1 MALPEA
7 IFRNALDLNRY
18 SNKVSTDIARRFVDI
33 CVDSVQQISVLERV
47 GLGDSY
53 RANRLRSI
61 VAQLEKSL
69 SGWKKYANKHV
80 IGELQ
85 ELAKVEAG
93 FIENQLE
100 KLVPSAAKANL
111 QINGIKISPKFAESI
126 VTIDPTKIKSRAVGQ
141 QLARFLGET
150 SLSDNLGAAMSL
162 PNGNIMQQAFNRIA
176 ENSVQLFRSSV
187 EEGLFVG
194 ETTAQITRRLLGN
207 SKAKDTAN
215 ILQMAQKGG
224 ILTTPPINQV
234 RTLVRTSINQVSNT
248 AALNVYKANSDVTKK
263 YRYVATL
270 DSRTSAVC
278 SALDG
283 RMFTYDEGPK
293 PPQHFNCR
301 STIVPVVDYDNLP
314 FDPPKSIAKRS
325 SVDGRLPAS
334 TNYGE
339 WLYMQP
345 NKVQAQ
351 ILGGKF
357 NPKTNKYEGAFR
369 YFQRLAGKE
378 NDPRQALAK
387 FVRAD
392 GSRMTLT
399 QLKARYGKPEN
410 IPIVSTPVPK
420 PAKVAPRKAPKD
432 TYKPTVQPKIAI
444 SRGKDIVAGRL
455 ASLDGYRKEYK
466 GLLRQHTE
474 TRGEIQVITDK
485 MNTLAR
491 KMNKT
496 YNIEKWRELD
506 KQRDAL
512 KASKKP
518 LLDKKLSIRSDLARI
533 EKQGT
538 LQMFELRKEAI
549 ANSTITRAEAKEAIK
564 NMSFIGQKE
573 GRDIIKADLE
583 EFALMFNGGGITKR
597 GRKIKYRPNQIDTV
611 KIASGR
617 AHNTSSG
624 RGGSLIKVPAEST
637 GYFGENDV
645 KATLFHEAAHSLEGF
660 NEKNASL
667 AIAFRNNRVKSLTP
681 VSPKKLKGTIS
692 DGYYLRE
699 AVLEDSFISPYVGRP
714 YRTSSMDTNII
725 PKGVKAGEI
734 FDEAT
739 EVISMG
745 AEHFSDPENMFRLFQ
760 ADPDHFYMILSL
772 TRTTY

>member
-33 CVDSVQQISVLERV
+33 CVDSVQQIASLERV

-61 VAQLEKSL
+61 VAQMEKSL

-111 QINGIKISPKFAESI
+111 QINGIQISPKFAESI
-126 VTIDPTKIKSRAVGQ
+126 VTVDPTKIKSRAVGQ

-187 EEGLFVG
+187 EDGLLVG
-194 ETTAQITRRLLGN
+194 ESTAQITRRLLGN

-283 RMFTYDEGPK
+283 RIFTYEDGPK

-301 STIVPVVDYDNLP
+301 STIVPEIDYDNLP
-314 FDPPKSIAKRS
+314 FDPPKGIGQRPSDFSGIAVKM
-325 SVDGRLPAS
+325 PAS
-334 TNYGE
+334 MNYGE
-339 WLYMQP
+339 WLLAQP
-345 NKVQAQ
+345 NKIQAQ
-351 ILGGKF
+351 ILGGKL
-357 NPKTNKYEGAFR
+357 NKATNKYEGAFR

-392 GSRMTLT
+392 GSRITLT

-410 IPIVSTPVPK
+410 IPLTPIGKPVETAVATAKKTRTAITSPTMTTEGVDTWLETNKLGDIQEFLESSLDSVEKLGGLTATNVKKMRTFMKKGKIVSQFNMQNEKTMQIASLGERFLKGKNLKAFAESNKTVVKRFDWINNNLPEKSISANTRDWQKLWNGSGIRRLGHKNLFENSIKSLEAGGSILSQPEDFTR
-420 PAKVAPRKAPKD
+420 KVSNYLFGNATGGTHGYTIFNSAMVHTRLKTNARKIGNIAARNIRASVQETLETNFKFSKFKGTKYERYRQGIEQGIREVWSNSAPLDGDADWFVTFVHEMGHQIHYQSGAASLGQQFRKLGGMTYPTEYSRKNALEQFTESFVQYVFNPEGLQERAPRL
-432 TYKPTVQPKIAI
+432 YKWVDETLEQ
-444 SRGKDIVAGRL
+444 
-455 ASLDGYRKEYK
+455 SL
-466 GLLRQHTE
+466 
-474 TRGEIQVITDK
+474 
-485 MNTLAR
+485 
-491 KMNKT
+491 
-496 YNIEKWRELD
+496 
-506 KQRDAL
+506 
-512 KASKKP
+512 
-518 LLDKKLSIRSDLARI
+518 
-533 EKQGT
+533 
-538 LQMFELRKEAI
+538 
-549 ANSTITRAEAKEAIK
+549 K
-564 NMSFIGQKE
+564 N
-573 GRDIIKADLE
+573 L
-583 EFALMFNGGGITKR
+583 
-597 GRKIKYRPNQIDTV
+597 
-611 KIASGR
+611 
-617 AHNTSSG
+617 
-624 RGGSLIKVPAEST
+624 
-637 GYFGENDV
+637 
-645 KATLFHEAAHSLEGF
+645 
-660 NEKNASL
+660 
-667 AIAFRNNRVKSLTP
+667 
-681 VSPKKLKGTIS
+681 
-692 DGYYLRE
+692 
-699 AVLEDSFISPYVGRP
+699 
-714 YRTSSMDTNII
+714 
-725 PKGVKAGEI
+725 
-734 FDEAT
+734 
-739 EVISMG
+739 
-745 AEHFSDPENMFRLFQ
+745 
-760 ADPDHFYMILSL
+760 
-772 TRTTY
+772 

>member
-1 MALPEA
+1 MALPDA

-18 SNKVSTDIARRFVDI
+18 SNKVSKDIARRFVDI
-33 CVDSVQQISVLERV
+33 CVDSVQQIASLERV

-61 VAQLEKSL
+61 VAQMERSL

-100 KLVPSAAKANL
+100 KLVPSAAKASL
-111 QINGIKISPKFAESI
+111 QINGIQISPKFAESI

-187 EEGLFVG
+187 EDGLLVG
-194 ETTAQITRRLLGN
+194 ESTAQITRRLLGN

-283 RMFTYDEGPK
+283 RIFTYEDGPK

-301 STIVPVVDYDNLP
+301 STIVPEIDYDNLP
-314 FDPPKSIAKRS
+314 FDPPRGMGQRPSDFSGIPVKM
-325 SVDGRLPAS
+325 PAS
-334 TNYGE
+334 MNYGE
-339 WLYMQP
+339 WLLAQP
-345 NKVQAQ
+345 NKIQAQ
-351 ILGGKF
+351 ILGGKL
-357 NPKTNKYEGAFR
+357 NKATNKYEGAFR

-392 GSRMTLT
+392 GSRITLT
-399 QLKARYGKPEN
+399 QLKRRYGKPEN
-410 IPIVSTPVPK
+410 IPLTPIGK
-420 PAKVAPRKAPKD
+420 PVEAAVATAKKARTAITSPTMTTEGVD
-432 TYKPTVQPKIAI
+432 TWLETNKL
-444 SRGKDIVAGRL
+444 GDIQEFL
-455 ASLDGYRKEYK
+455 ESSLDSVEKLGGLTAANVKKMRTFMKK
-466 GLLRQHTE
+466 GKIVNQFNMQNE
-474 TRGEIQVITDK
+474 
-485 MNTLAR
+485 
-491 KMNKT
+491 KT
-496 YNIEKWRELD
+496 ASIEKLGERFL
-506 KQRDAL
+506 KGKNL
-512 KASKKP
+512 KAFAASNQTVVKRF
-518 LLDKKLSIRSDLARI
+518 DWINNKLPEKSISANTRDWQKMWNGKGNMRLGSHKDLFEDSIRSLEAGGSIMDQPIQFTRKVDNYLFGNATGGTHGYTIFNSAMVHTRLKTSARQI
-533 EKQGT
+533 TVAKARLIKKSTTGT
-538 LQMFELRKEAI
+538 LNINHKFSKFKGTRYERYRQGVEQGVREVWS
-549 ANSTITRAEAKEAIK
+549 NSA
-564 NMSFIGQKE
+564 
-573 GRDIIKADLE
+573 
-583 EFALMFNGGGITKR
+583 
-597 GRKIKYRPNQIDTV
+597 P
-611 KIASGR
+611 
-617 AHNTSSG
+617 
-624 RGGSLIKVPAEST
+624 
-637 GYFGENDV
+637 
-645 KATLFHEAAHSLEGF
+645 LEGDMDWF
-660 NEKNASL
+660 VTFVHEMGHQIHYQSGAASLGQQFRKLGGMTFPTEYSRKNALEQFTESFVQYVFNPEGLQERAPRLYKWVDETLEQSL
-667 AIAFRNNRVKSLTP
+667 KNL
-681 VSPKKLKGTIS
+681 
-692 DGYYLRE
+692 
-699 AVLEDSFISPYVGRP
+699 
-714 YRTSSMDTNII
+714 
-725 PKGVKAGEI
+725 
-734 FDEAT
+734 
-739 EVISMG
+739 
-745 AEHFSDPENMFRLFQ
+745 
-760 ADPDHFYMILSL
+760 
-772 TRTTY
+772 

>member
-1 MALPEA
+1 MALPET

-18 SNKVSTDIARRFVDI
+18 GNKVSTDIARRFVDI
-33 CVDSVQQISVLERV
+33 CVDSVQQIAVLERV

-61 VAQLEKSL
+61 VAQMEKSL

-111 QINGIKISPKFAESI
+111 QINGIQISPKFAESI

-150 SLSDNLGAAMSL
+150 TLSDALGANITL

-187 EEGLFVG
+187 EDGLLVG
-194 ETTAQITRRLLGN
+194 ESTAQITRRLLGN

-283 RMFTYDEGPK
+283 RVFTYEDGPK

-301 STIVPVVDYDNLP
+301 STIVPEIDYDNLP
-314 FDPPKSIAKRS
+314 FDPPREGKRPSDFAGIAIKM
-325 SVDGRLPAS
+325 PAS
-334 TNYGE
+334 MNYGE
-339 WLYMQP
+339 WLLAQP
-345 NKVQAQ
+345 NKIQAQ
-351 ILGGKF
+351 ILGGKL
-357 NPKTNKYEGAFR
+357 NKATNKYEGAFR

-392 GSRMTLT
+392 GSRITLT

-410 IPIVSTPVPK
+410 IPLTPIGKPVEAAVATAKKTKTSITSPTMTTEGVDTWLETNKLGDIQEFLESSLDSVEKLGGLTATNVKKMRLFMKKGKIVNQFNMQNEKTGNLQQLGERFLKGKNLEAFAASNQTVVKRFDWINNKLPEKSISANTRDWQKMWNGKGNFRLGSHKDLFDDSIQSLKAGGFIEDQPIQFTR
-420 PAKVAPRKAPKD
+420 KVENYLFGNATGGTHGYTIFNSAMVHTRLKTTARKIGNISARNIRASVKETLETNYKFSKFKGTRYERYRQGVEQGIREVWSNSAPLDGDADWFVTFIHEMGHQIHYQSGAASLGQQFRKLGGMTYPTEYSRKNALEQFTESFVQYVFNPEGLQERAPRL
-432 TYKPTVQPKIAI
+432 YKWVDETLEQ
-444 SRGKDIVAGRL
+444 
-455 ASLDGYRKEYK
+455 SL
-466 GLLRQHTE
+466 
-474 TRGEIQVITDK
+474 
-485 MNTLAR
+485 
-491 KMNKT
+491 
-496 YNIEKWRELD
+496 
-506 KQRDAL
+506 
-512 KASKKP
+512 
-518 LLDKKLSIRSDLARI
+518 
-533 EKQGT
+533 
-538 LQMFELRKEAI
+538 
-549 ANSTITRAEAKEAIK
+549 K
-564 NMSFIGQKE
+564 N
-573 GRDIIKADLE
+573 L
-583 EFALMFNGGGITKR
+583 
-597 GRKIKYRPNQIDTV
+597 
-611 KIASGR
+611 
-617 AHNTSSG
+617 
-624 RGGSLIKVPAEST
+624 
-637 GYFGENDV
+637 
-645 KATLFHEAAHSLEGF
+645 
-660 NEKNASL
+660 
-667 AIAFRNNRVKSLTP
+667 
-681 VSPKKLKGTIS
+681 
-692 DGYYLRE
+692 
-699 AVLEDSFISPYVGRP
+699 
-714 YRTSSMDTNII
+714 
-725 PKGVKAGEI
+725 
-734 FDEAT
+734 
-739 EVISMG
+739 
-745 AEHFSDPENMFRLFQ
+745 
-760 ADPDHFYMILSL
+760 
-772 TRTTY
+772 

>member
-1 MALPEA
+1 MALPET

-18 SNKVSTDIARRFVDI
+18 GNKVSTDIARRFVDI
-33 CVDSVQQISVLERV
+33 CVDSVQQIAVLERV

-61 VAQLEKSL
+61 VAQMEKSL

-111 QINGIKISPKFAESI
+111 QINGIQISPKFAESI

-150 SLSDNLGAAMSL
+150 TLSDALGANITL

-187 EEGLFVG
+187 EDGLLVG
-194 ETTAQITRRLLGN
+194 ESTAQITRRLLGN

-283 RMFTYDEGPK
+283 REFNYEDGPK

-301 STIVPVVDYDNLP
+301 STIVPVIDYNDSP
-314 FDPPKSIAKRS
+314 IVPPKGINVRPSEGGLRM
-325 SVDGRLPAS
+325 PAS
-334 TNYGE
+334 MDYGK
-339 WLYMQP
+339 WLYAQP
-345 NKVQAQ
+345 NKIQAQ
-351 ILGGKF
+351 ILGGKL
-357 NPKTNKYEGAFR
+357 NKATNKYEGAFR
-369 YFQRLAGKE
+369 YFQRLAAKE

-392 GSRMTLT
+392 GSRITLT

-410 IPIVSTPVPK
+410 IPLTPIGK
-420 PAKVAPRKAPKD
+420 PVEAAVATAKKTRTAITSPTMTTEGVD
-432 TYKPTVQPKIAI
+432 TWLETNKF
-444 SRGKDIVAGRL
+444 GDIQEFL
-455 ASLDGYRKEYK
+455 ESSLDSVEKLGGLTATNVKKMRTFMKK
-466 GLLRQHTE
+466 GKIVNQFNMQNE
-474 TRGEIQVITDK
+474 
-485 MNTLAR
+485 
-491 KMNKT
+491 KT
-496 YNIEKWRELD
+496 ASIEKLGERFL
-506 KQRDAL
+506 KGKNL
-512 KASKKP
+512 KAFAASNQTVVKRF
-518 LLDKKLSIRSDLARI
+518 DWINNKLPEKSISANTRDWQKMWNGKGNMRLGSHKDLFEDSIRSLEAGGSIMDQPIQFTRKVDNYLFGNATG
-533 EKQGT
+533 GT
-538 LQMFELRKEAI
+538 HGYTIF
-549 ANSTITRAEAKEAIK
+549 NSAMVHTRLKTTA
-564 NMSFIGQKE
+564 
-573 GRDIIKADLE
+573 
-583 EFALMFNGGGITKR
+583 
-597 GRKIKYRPNQIDTV
+597 RKIGNISARNIRASVKETLETNYKFSKFKGTRYERYRQGVEQGIREVWSNSAPLDGDADWFVTFVHEMGHQIHYQSGA
-611 KIASGR
+611 ASLGQQFR
-617 AHNTSSG
+617 KL
-624 RGGSLIKVPAEST
+624 GGMTYPTEYSR
-637 GYFGENDV
+637 
-645 KATLFHEAAHSLEGF
+645 
-660 NEKNASL
+660 KNALEQFTESFVQYVFNPEGLQERAPRLYKWVDETLEQSL
-667 AIAFRNNRVKSLTP
+667 KNL
-681 VSPKKLKGTIS
+681 
-692 DGYYLRE
+692 
-699 AVLEDSFISPYVGRP
+699 
-714 YRTSSMDTNII
+714 
-725 PKGVKAGEI
+725 
-734 FDEAT
+734 
-739 EVISMG
+739 
-745 AEHFSDPENMFRLFQ
+745 
-760 ADPDHFYMILSL
+760 
-772 TRTTY
+772 

>member
-1 MALPEA
+1 MALPDA
-7 IFRNALDLNRY
+7 IFRNAIDLNRY
-18 SNKVSTDIARRFVDI
+18 GNKVSTDLARKFTNI
-33 CVDSVQQISVLERV
+33 CVKSVQEIATLERI
-47 GLGDSY
+47 GLGNSY
-53 RANRLRSI
+53 RAARLRSI
-61 VAQLEKSL
+61 TAQLEKSL

-80 IGELQ
+80 SKELQ
-85 ELAKVEAG
+85 ALAKVEAG
-93 FIENQLE
+93 FIENQLQ
-100 KLVPSAAKANL
+100 KVIPRGIRQNI
-111 QINGIKISPKFAESI
+111 QVNGIEISPKFAESI

-141 QLARFLGET
+141 QLAQFLGEP
-150 SLSDNLGAAMSL
+150 SLSDNLGAVMSL
-162 PNGNIMQQAFNRIA
+162 PNGNIMQQAFNRIS
-176 ENSVQLFRSSV
+176 ESTVQLFRSTV
-187 EEGLFVG
+187 EDGLITG
-194 ETTAQITRRLLGN
+194 ETTPQMIKTLIGN
-207 SKAKDTAN
+207 SKQNDTAN
-215 ILQMAQKGG
+215 ILQMVQKGG
-224 ILTTPPINQV
+224 ILTTPPVNQV
-234 RTLVRTSINQVSNT
+234 RTLVRTSVNQVANT
-248 AALNVYKANSDVTKK
+248 AALNVYRANSDITKK
-263 YRYVATL
+263 YRYTATL
-270 DSRTSAVC
+270 DNRTTAVC
-278 SALDG
+278 GALDG
-283 RMFTYDEGPK
+283 RVFEYEKGPK

-301 STIVPVVDYDNLP
+301 STIVPEIDYENLP
-314 FDPPKSIAKRS
+314 FDPPPTARKRATADGQMSADTDYAK
-325 SVDGRLPAS
+325 
-334 TNYGE
+334 

-345 NKVQAQ
+345 NKVQAR

-357 NPKTNKYEGAFR
+357 NKETNKYEGAFR
-369 YFQRLAGKE
+369 YFQRLAGKD

-392 GSRMTLT
+392 GSRITLS

-420 PAKVAPRKAPKD
+420 PAKVAPRKAPKG
-432 TYKPTVQPKIAI
+432 TYAPTVQPKIAI

-455 ASLDGYRKEYK
+455 AALDGFRKEYK

-474 TRGEIQVITDK
+474 TRGEISVIQDK
-485 MNTLAR
+485 INAIVR
-491 KMNKT
+491 KMNRVSTRAKFDELGKT
-496 YNIEKWRELD
+496 
-506 KQRDAL
+506 RD
-512 KASKKP
+512 P
-518 LLDKKLSIRSDLARI
+518 LLITKQALITKKLDIRAKLAGI

-538 LQMFELRKEAI
+538 MQMFELRKEAI
-549 ANSTITRAEAKEAIK
+549 ANSTITRADAKEAIK
-564 NMSFIGQKE
+564 NIAFIGQKK
-573 GRDIIKADLE
+573 GRDIIKAELE
-583 EFALMFNGGGITKR
+583 EFALMSNGGGIMKR

-645 KATLFHEAAHSLEGF
+645 RATVFHEAAHSLEGF

-714 YRTSSMDTNII
+714 YRTSSTDTNII

-745 AEHFSDPENMFRLFQ
+745 AEHFSDPENMFRLYQ
-760 ADPDHFYMILSL
+760 ADPNHFYMILSL
-772 TRTTY
+772 TRTSY

>member
-1 MALPEA
+1 MALPDA

-18 SNKVSTDIARRFVDI
+18 SNKVSKDIARRFVDI
-33 CVDSVQQISVLERV
+33 CVDSVQQIASLERV

-61 VAQLEKSL
+61 VAQMERSL

-100 KLVPSAAKANL
+100 KLVPSAAKASL
-111 QINGIKISPKFAESI
+111 QINGIQISPKFAESI

-187 EEGLFVG
+187 EDGLLVG
-194 ETTAQITRRLLGN
+194 ESTAQITRRLLGN

-283 RMFTYDEGPK
+283 RIFTYEDGPK

-301 STIVPVVDYDNLP
+301 STIVPEIDYDNLP
-314 FDPPKSIAKRS
+314 FDPPRGMGQRPSDFSGIPVKM
-325 SVDGRLPAS
+325 PAS
-334 TNYGE
+334 MNYGE
-339 WLYMQP
+339 WLLAQP
-345 NKVQAQ
+345 NKIQAQ
-351 ILGGKF
+351 ILGGKL
-357 NPKTNKYEGAFR
+357 NKATNKYEGAFR

-392 GSRMTLT
+392 GSRITLT
-399 QLKARYGKPEN
+399 QLKRRYGKPEN
-410 IPIVSTPVPK
+410 IPLTPIGK
-420 PAKVAPRKAPKD
+420 PVEAAVATAKKARTAITSPTMTTEGVD
-432 TYKPTVQPKIAI
+432 TWLETNKL
-444 SRGKDIVAGRL
+444 GDIQEFL
-455 ASLDGYRKEYK
+455 ESSLDSVEKLGGLTAANVKKMRTFMKK
-466 GLLRQHTE
+466 GKIVNQFNMQNE
-474 TRGEIQVITDK
+474 
-485 MNTLAR
+485 
-491 KMNKT
+491 KT
-496 YNIEKWRELD
+496 ASIEKLGERFL
-506 KQRDAL
+506 KGKNL
-512 KASKKP
+512 KAFAASNQTVVKRF
-518 LLDKKLSIRSDLARI
+518 DWINNKLPEKSISANTRDWQKMWNGKGNMRLGSHKDLFEDSIRSLEAGGSIMDQPIQFTRKVDNYLFGNATGGTHGYTIFNSAMVHTRLKTSARQI
-533 EKQGT
+533 TVAKARLIKKSTTGT
-538 LQMFELRKEAI
+538 LNINHKFSKFKGTRYERYRQGVEQGVREVWSNSAPLDGDADWFVTFVHEMGHQIHYQSGAASLGQQFRK
-549 ANSTITRAEAKEAIK
+549 
-564 NMSFIGQKE
+564 
-573 GRDIIKADLE
+573 L
-583 EFALMFNGGGITKR
+583 GGMTFPTEYSR
-597 GRKIKYRPNQIDTV
+597 
-611 KIASGR
+611 
-617 AHNTSSG
+617 
-624 RGGSLIKVPAEST
+624 
-637 GYFGENDV
+637 
-645 KATLFHEAAHSLEGF
+645 
-660 NEKNASL
+660 KNALEQFTESFVQYVFNPEGLQEKAPRLYKWVDETLEQSL
-667 AIAFRNNRVKSLTP
+667 KNL
-681 VSPKKLKGTIS
+681 
-692 DGYYLRE
+692 
-699 AVLEDSFISPYVGRP
+699 
-714 YRTSSMDTNII
+714 
-725 PKGVKAGEI
+725 
-734 FDEAT
+734 
-739 EVISMG
+739 
-745 AEHFSDPENMFRLFQ
+745 
-760 ADPDHFYMILSL
+760 
-772 TRTTY
+772 

>member
-1 MALPEA
+1 MALPET

-18 SNKVSTDIARRFVDI
+18 GNKVSTDIARRFVDI
-33 CVDSVQQISVLERV
+33 CVDSVQQIAVLERV

-61 VAQLEKSL
+61 VAQMERSL

-111 QINGIKISPKFAESI
+111 QINGIQISPKFAESI

-176 ENSVQLFRSSV
+176 ENTVQLFRSSV
-187 EEGLFVG
+187 EDGLLVG
-194 ETTAQITRRLLGN
+194 ESTAQITRRLLGN

-283 RMFTYDEGPK
+283 RIFTYEDGPK

-301 STIVPVVDYDNLP
+301 STIVPEIDYDNLP
-314 FDPPKSIAKRS
+314 FDPPKGIGQRPSDFSGIAVKM
-325 SVDGRLPAS
+325 PAS
-334 TNYGE
+334 MNYGE
-339 WLYMQP
+339 WLLAQP
-345 NKVQAQ
+345 NKIQAQ
-351 ILGGKF
+351 ILGGKL
-357 NPKTNKYEGAFR
+357 NKATNKYEGAFR

-392 GSRMTLT
+392 GSRITLT

-410 IPIVSTPVPK
+410 IPLTPIGKPVETAVATAKKTRTAITSPTMTTEGVDTWLETNKLGDIQQFLESSLDSVEKLGGLTATNVKKMRLFMKKGKIVNQFNMQNEKTGNLQQLGERFLKGKNLEAFAASNQTVVKRFDWINNKLPEKSISANTREWQKMWNGKGNFRLGSHKDLFDDSIQSLKAGGFIEDQPIQFTR
-420 PAKVAPRKAPKD
+420 KVENYLFGNATGGTHGYTIFNSAMVHTRLKTTARKIGNISARNIRASVKETLETNYKFSKFKGTRYERYRQGVEQGIREVWSNSAPLDGDADWFVTFIHEMGHQIHYQSGAASLGQQFRKLGGMTYPTEYSRKNALEQFTESFVQYVFNPEGLQERAPRL
-432 TYKPTVQPKIAI
+432 YKWVDETLEQ
-444 SRGKDIVAGRL
+444 
-455 ASLDGYRKEYK
+455 SL
-466 GLLRQHTE
+466 
-474 TRGEIQVITDK
+474 
-485 MNTLAR
+485 
-491 KMNKT
+491 
-496 YNIEKWRELD
+496 
-506 KQRDAL
+506 
-512 KASKKP
+512 
-518 LLDKKLSIRSDLARI
+518 
-533 EKQGT
+533 
-538 LQMFELRKEAI
+538 
-549 ANSTITRAEAKEAIK
+549 K
-564 NMSFIGQKE
+564 N
-573 GRDIIKADLE
+573 L
-583 EFALMFNGGGITKR
+583 
-597 GRKIKYRPNQIDTV
+597 
-611 KIASGR
+611 
-617 AHNTSSG
+617 
-624 RGGSLIKVPAEST
+624 
-637 GYFGENDV
+637 
-645 KATLFHEAAHSLEGF
+645 
-660 NEKNASL
+660 
-667 AIAFRNNRVKSLTP
+667 
-681 VSPKKLKGTIS
+681 
-692 DGYYLRE
+692 
-699 AVLEDSFISPYVGRP
+699 
-714 YRTSSMDTNII
+714 
-725 PKGVKAGEI
+725 
-734 FDEAT
+734 
-739 EVISMG
+739 
-745 AEHFSDPENMFRLFQ
+745 
-760 ADPDHFYMILSL
+760 
-772 TRTTY
+772 